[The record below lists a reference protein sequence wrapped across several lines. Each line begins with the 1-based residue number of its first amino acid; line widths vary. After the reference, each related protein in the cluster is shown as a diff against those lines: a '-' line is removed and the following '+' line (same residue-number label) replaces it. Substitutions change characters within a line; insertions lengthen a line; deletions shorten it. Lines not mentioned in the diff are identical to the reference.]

1 MIYQFYR
8 VSDQNKIVVFE
19 FIYDDENATYAT
31 YDTNTW
37 EFDSLLKYFEEEG
50 FIVEIYEFTTAQ
62 LYNVL
67 KTDILKD
74 QYDYWC
80 S

>member
-8 VSDQNKIVVFE
+8 VSDQNKVVVFE
-19 FIYDDENATYAT
+19 FIYDDEHATYAT
-31 YDTNTW
+31 YDNNTW
-37 EFDSLLKYFEEEG
+37 EFDSLLKYFEESD
-50 FIVEIYEFTTAQ
+50 FTVEVYEFTTAQ

-74 QYDYWC
+74 QYDY
-80 S
+80 